1 MLIEYAYGRNY
12 IFSGLES
19 GPELVAK
26 LIEGLS
32 QKEADSRPDPDRF
45 TIREV
50 IAHLADWEPIFL
62 GRMKRICEEDAPV
75 IAGIDEGQ
83 LAIDNEYDKTDPTER
98 IGLFRKRRAELI
110 AFLQERK
117 PNEWNRTGNRPEIGI
132 ITLEALAVLPIIHDT
147 YHLKQILDIRNSA
160 AK

>member
-1 MLIEYAYGRNY
+1 M
-12 IFSGLES
+12 
-19 GPELVAK
+19 
-26 LIEGLS
+26 
-32 QKEADSRPDPDRF
+32 
-45 TIREV
+45 